1 MERPTVATRVGGMPE
16 AVRHEETGLLVP
28 PADAPAL
35 AAAIERLLSDRTE
48 AQRLARAGRALM
60 LERFTLEKTGSDLAS
75 LYSRLSSR
83 TA

>member
-35 AAAIERLLSDRTE
+35 AAAIERLLGDRAE
-48 AQRLARAGRALM
+48 ARRLATAGRALM
-60 LERFTLEKTGSDLAS
+60 LERFTLRRTGSDLAAA
-75 LYSRLSSR
+75 YARV
-83 TA
+83 TAC